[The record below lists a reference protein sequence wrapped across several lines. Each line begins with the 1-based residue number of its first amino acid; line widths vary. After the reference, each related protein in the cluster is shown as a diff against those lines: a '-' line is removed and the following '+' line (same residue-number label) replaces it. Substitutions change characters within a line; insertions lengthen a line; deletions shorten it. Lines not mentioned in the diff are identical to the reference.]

1 MEYAMKGSQLDEEQ
15 INAKRRANLE
25 RAIMKRH
32 KKDDGKKFQRWM
44 IMDFE
49 FKT

>member
-25 RAIMKRH
+25 RAVMKRH
-32 KKDDGKKFQRWM
+32 KKDDARK
-44 IMDFE
+44 
-49 FKT
+49 